1 MSCVLF
7 FSFSSLLHIRGC
19 FTLGQSSPGERE
31 RLRARLQLASQET
44 GVTILQTPDTRPFQ
58 SPGPRKSAA
67 TTREGSPHGAGERTS
82 LRGSGTAGLP
92 TPRGAGRGGSPQ
104 PSDSNLASA
113 RTAELG
119 RRRRPRPPARPP
131 AERRPDFPPSSGRR
145 PARRGSESRHR
156 RPGRRRVRWGRGR
169 ATSARRVGRTK
180 RRRREL
186 FSVSAPRSLRRL
198 LTEAGSVAL
207 ERVGARQRPRPR
219 PGAGA
224 QRGFTDLARS
234 RPPAARA
241 PLPPALP
248 PRPVSRPEG
257 GGPGRAGGGARP
269 ARGLPGA
276 VVPRCAPWR
285 VWLPRGGRDGG
296 GRHEALSP
304 CEVPRGTA
312 SAEQRA
318 VRVSS
323 DALDSNPHFAIR

>member
-1 MSCVLF
+1 MLFF

-19 FTLGQSSPGERE
+19 FTLGQSSPGKRE
-31 RLRARLQLASQET
+31 RLTARLQLASQET

-67 TTREGSPHGAGERTS
+67 KTREGSPNDA
-82 LRGSGTAGLP
+82 
-92 TPRGAGRGGSPQ
+92 
-104 PSDSNLASA
+104 
-113 RTAELG
+113 AELVAAELVCG
-119 RRRRPRPPARPP
+119 ARERRVPPLPEGQGAVGHRSRAIPTWPREDRGTWPPPAPPAARPP
-131 AERRPDFPPSSGRR
+131 AERRPDFPPSRGRR

-156 RPGRRRVRWGRGR
+156 RHRRVRWGRGR

-296 GRHEALSP
+296 GLRGAGRP
-304 CEVPRGTA
+304 CEVPRR
-312 SAEQRA
+312 RA
-318 VRVSS
+318 RSS
-323 DALDSNPHFAIR
+323 GS